1 MAVTGVN
8 NYSNIYTNAYTGNI
22 QKNNAK
28 ETTEKQVVEQT
39 EDVKTGTTRKTAADE
54 LSYLSKKFDNYSF
67 VSANYSPG
75 MKYGKSTTTNVAIF
89 PQFLTKMANDSDLE
103 DEYIKEIGNMK
114 KLDEQFAKQQADI
127 GWRVEQG
134 WAIDK
139 DGNISSWA
147 IGHKD
152 SKVKSFLQNMSEKAE
167 EILQKQLE
175 KAKDTK
181 EEKRSIM
188 QKKCIA
194 LREPCV
200 CQMKSMPSSDL
211 KEYSV
216 RLTAMQILIQKLQ
229 NLASLLIVTEL
240 PHSLQS

>member
-22 QKNNAK
+22 RKNNAK

-39 EDVKTGTTRKTAADE
+39 EDVKTGITRKTAADE

-75 MKYGKSTTTNVAIF
+75 MKYGKSTTTNVAIS

-127 GWRVEQG
+127 GWKVEQG
-134 WAIDK
+134 W
-139 DGNISSWA
+139 
-147 IGHKD
+147 
-152 SKVKSFLQNMSEKAE
+152 EK
-167 EILQKQLE
+167 K
-175 KAKDTK
+175 K
-181 EEKRSIM
+181 EEKKRDCRKAISCRSGW
-188 QKKCIA
+188 
-194 LREPCV
+194 
-200 CQMKSMPSSDL
+200 
-211 KEYSV
+211 
-216 RLTAMQILIQKLQ
+216 
-229 NLASLLIVTEL
+229 
-240 PHSLQS
+240 